1 MPRDYYDILGVTKSA
16 DDAAIKK
23 AYRKLAKKYHPDL
36 NKSDD
41 AKTKFAEAQEAF
53 DVLQDSG
60 KRKRYDQFG
69 HAGVHSPGS
78 GPGGA
83 GGPGGAH
90 YAGPGGANFRAEDF
104 SQHVDLNSIFD
115 QFFAKGGGPT
125 AGAGPAPG
133 GPGPSGG
140 GGGFGGFRNRA
151 AQPKPPAR
159 GKDLHHRETIPFDLA
174 ATGGTI
180 PLTLSSVN
188 GQQKIDIKVPAGIA
202 DGGKLRIRGKGN
214 LGASGGAAGDLILTV
229 KIAPHPYFRREGLD
243 LYVDVPIGIDEAM
256 FGASVEVP
264 TLSGRATL
272 KVPENTPG
280 GSKLRL
286 RGAGIKSAHG
296 KAGNAGDLYAVLR
309 ITPPKHMT
317 DEQRKT
323 FESLR
328 GELGDPRAD
337 VKW

>member
-1 MPRDYYDILGVTKSA
+1 MPRDYYDILGVAKSA

-53 DVLQDSG
+53 DVLKDAG

-83 GGPGGAH
+83 GGPGGPGAH

-115 QFFAKGGGPT
+115 QFFSKGAGPT
-125 AGAGPAPG
+125 PGAGPAPG
-133 GPGPSGG
+133 A
-140 GGGFGGFRNRA
+140 GGFGGFRNRSA
-151 AQPKPPAR
+151 GAPPKQPAK

-188 GQQKIDIKVPAGIA
+188 GQQKIDVKVPPGIA
-202 DGGKLRIRGKGN
+202 DGGKLRVRGKGN
-214 LGASGGAAGDLILTV
+214 LAPGNAPGASPGDLILTV
-229 KIAPHPYFRREGLD
+229 KIAPHPFFRREGLD
-243 LYVDVPIGIDEAM
+243 LYVDVPIGIDEAI

-272 KVPENTPG
+272 KVPENTTG
-280 GSKLRL
+280 GRKLRL
-286 RGAGIKSAHG
+286 RGAGIKSHD
-296 KAGNAGDLYAVLR
+296 KTGDLYAVLR

-317 DEQRKT
+317 DEQRKA
-323 FESLR
+323 FEDLR
-328 GELGDPRAD
+328 GHLGDPRAD
-337 VKW
+337 VKWC